1 MILFYYFGFP
11 FPCIIKCFRT
21 IYFFSCV
28 FNTIAMMTSCVVFV
42 TLILLPVST
51 YIGRYHIMIL
61 VILLAAILILG
72 TLISVTLAIF
82 GMDPTT
88 ITTDRV
94 VTRLQ
99 TNNLLTAFL
108 RFSQVGTGQ
117 WATLLGA
124 TTIIGTL

>member
-1 MILFYYFGFP
+1 MIFFIS
-11 FPCIIKCFRT
+11 CI
-21 IYFFSCV
+21 
-28 FNTIAMMTSCVVFV
+28 FNTIAMMTSCVVFITV
-42 TLILLPVST
+42 TILPVST
-51 YIGRYHIMIL
+51 YIGRYYIMII
-61 VILLAAILILG
+61 VILLAAILG
-72 TLISVTLAIF
+72 MATMISVTLAFF

-117 WATLLGA
+117 WASLLGA
-124 TTIIGTL
+124 TTLIGMFLKMFWPDAQN

>member
-1 MILFYYFGFP
+1 MFSLS
-11 FPCIIKCFRT
+11 CI
-21 IYFFSCV
+21 
-28 FNTIAMMTSCVVFV
+28 FNTIAMMTSCVVFITV
-42 TLILLPVST
+42 TILPVST
-51 YIGRYHIMIL
+51 YIGRYYIMII
-61 VILLAAILILG
+61 VILLAVILG
-72 TLISVTLAIF
+72 MATMISVTLAFF

-117 WATLLGA
+117 WASLLGA
-124 TTIIGTL
+124 TTLIGMFTMFSAVSISTNIFSCSR

>member
-1 MILFYYFGFP
+1 MFSLS
-11 FPCIIKCFRT
+11 CI
-21 IYFFSCV
+21 
-28 FNTIAMMTSCVVFV
+28 FNTIAMMTSSVVFI
-42 TLILLPVST
+42 TLIILPVST
-51 YIGRYHIMIL
+51 YIGRYHIMII
-61 VILLAAILILG
+61 VILSAAILGLG
-72 TLISVTLAIF
+72 FLISVTLAFF
-82 GMDPTT
+82 GMDPST

-124 TTIIGTL
+124 TTTIGTL

>member
-1 MILFYYFGFP
+1 
-11 FPCIIKCFRT
+11 
-21 IYFFSCV
+21 
-28 FNTIAMMTSCVVFV
+28 MMTSCLVFV

-61 VILLAAILILG
+61 VILLAAILGLG

-117 WATLLGA
+117 WATMLGA
-124 TTIIGTL
+124 TTIIGMFL